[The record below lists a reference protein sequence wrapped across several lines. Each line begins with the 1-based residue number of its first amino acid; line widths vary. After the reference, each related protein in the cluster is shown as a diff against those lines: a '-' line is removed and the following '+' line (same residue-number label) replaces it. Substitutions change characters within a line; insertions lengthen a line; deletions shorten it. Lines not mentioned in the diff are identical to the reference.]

1 MTDIFVAFYE
11 CLNFKAV
18 SETFVCIFAVPMYII
33 VCICELH
40 RPFLI

>member
-1 MTDIFVAFYE
+1 MKDIFLAFSE
-11 CLNFKAV
+11 CLNFKAA
-18 SETFVCIFAVPMYII
+18 SETFVCINAVPMYII